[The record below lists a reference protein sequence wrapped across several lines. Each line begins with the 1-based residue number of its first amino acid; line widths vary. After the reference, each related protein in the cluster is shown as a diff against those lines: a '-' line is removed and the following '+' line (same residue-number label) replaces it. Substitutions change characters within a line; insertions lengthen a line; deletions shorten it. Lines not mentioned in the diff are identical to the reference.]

1 MAASNKV
8 VRKSVS
14 LPARVAS
21 RVNSIA
27 RSRKLSANRVLLELI
42 ETGLDAEEKRER
54 EFFEL
59 ANRFRAATDPGEV
72 ERLGDE
78 LGRMVFGA

>member
-14 LPARVAS
+14 LPARLAS
-21 RVNSIA
+21 RVNTIA
-27 RSRKLSANRVLLELI
+27 RHRKLSANRVLLGLI
-42 ETGLDAEEKRER
+42 ESGLDAEEKRER
-54 EFFEL
+54 EFFDL
-59 ANRFRAATDPGEV
+59 ANRFRSATDPGEV

-78 LGRMVFGA
+78 LGRMVFGN